1 MNWPVQRAFEF
12 EFLVHQII
20 EDLELGHMEEIPLP
34 QATGPDITF
43 SSSNVLHI
51 VECKAPGP
59 QTNRRVREI
68 IQQLHFFDES
78 YIEQGWT
85 TNLILAIPDVVS
97 TSAASALHEAGITIW
112 DGPWI
117 AGQADLAG
125 LSSKAAQVLG
135 DLETEELNGP
145 GGERGAEQVF
155 AGRDEIESLLARL
168 AEIPPGPNWMAYQN
182 LCREI
187 SSTLFSP
194 PLSAPL
200 WERGNF
206 SKTNRRDLILP
217 NYALEGLWGY
227 LRTRYQADYVVID
240 AKNYSESIKKEE
252 VLQIANYLQK
262 NGLGLFAMIF
272 TRVEPSEQLNYVL
285 REQWILHDKMI
296 VILTDSDVRQ
306 MLTNKRTGV
315 DPAEVIRQ
323 KIEDFRV
330 SI

>member
-1 MNWPVQRAFEF
+1 MNWSAERAFEF
-12 EFLVHQII
+12 ESLVRQII
-20 EDLELGHMEEIPLP
+20 ENLELGHMEETPLP
-34 QATGPDITF
+34 RATGPDIEF

-51 VECKAPGP
+51 VECKIPGP
-59 QTNRRVREI
+59 QTDRRVREI

-97 TSAASALHEAGITIW
+97 TSTASALHEAGITVW
-112 DGPWI
+112 DGPWVSR
-117 AGQADLAG
+117 QADLAG

-135 DLETEELNGP
+135 EESEEPHSP
-145 GGERGAEQVF
+145 GDERAAEQLLKDQ
-155 AGRDEIESLLARL
+155 DEIESLLARL
-168 AEIPPGPNWMAYQN
+168 AEIPPGPKWADYQN

-187 SSTLFSP
+187 SAALFSP

-217 NYALEGLWGY
+217 NYALEGLWGD

-240 AKNYSESIKKEE
+240 AKNYSGSIKKEE

-306 MLTNKRTGV
+306 MLTNKRMGV

-330 SI
+330 SL